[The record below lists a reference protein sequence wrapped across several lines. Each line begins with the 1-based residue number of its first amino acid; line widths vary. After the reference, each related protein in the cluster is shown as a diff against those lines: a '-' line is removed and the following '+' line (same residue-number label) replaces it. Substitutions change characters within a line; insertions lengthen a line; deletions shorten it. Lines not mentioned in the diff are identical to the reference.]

1 RTSLPEFDYPL
12 GDKNAFRS
20 YDGKAGVPVGGL
32 LRRALFALR
41 FGSAKILL
49 SEYIRPDSRVL
60 FGRSLVERVRRL
72 APWLV
77 LDRDPYAAVVDGR
90 ILWILDGY
98 TTSDHYPYSQPTAG
112 GINYIRNSVKITV
125 DAFDGTTTLYAFD
138 AKDPVLAAWRE
149 IFPGLLSDASTMPA
163 AVRAHLRYPE
173 DLFRVQADVYKTY
186 HMQDPQVFYNKED
199 QWAIPGEGGQGKGRG
214 MDPFYVLMRLP
225 NEPTEEFLLMVPFTP
240 RNKDNMIGWMAAKA
254 DPAEYGKQV
263 VYTFPKQRLVLG
275 PQQVSARVNQDP
287 VISPELTL
295 WNQRGSGVLFGN
307 LLVLPVKDSIVYIQP
322 LYLQAEQTAMP
333 ALTRVIVA
341 YADKVA
347 MEKDLPSALAKV
359 FGAAPSG
366 PAPAA
371 GERPAPGAAAGAALP
386 PDLASAREL
395 YRKALDA
402 QRAGDWAGYGR
413 YIGELGQVLEKL
425 APARGR

>member
-1 RTSLPEFDYPL
+1 M
-12 GDKNAFRS
+12 GDKNSLKS

-32 LRRALFALR
+32 LRRALFAVR
-41 FGSAKILL
+41 FGSAKIFL

-60 FGRSLVERVRRL
+60 FARTIVERVTRL

-77 LDRDPYAAVVDGR
+77 LDHDPYPAVVGGR
-90 ILWILDGY
+90 IVWILDGY
-98 TTSDHYPYSQPTAG
+98 TTSDHYPYSQPATAR
-112 GINYIRNSVKITV
+112 GINYIRNSVKVTV
-125 DAFDGTTTLYAFD
+125 DAYDGTTTFYAFD
-138 AKDPVLAAWRE
+138 AKDPVLAAWRR
-149 IFPGLLSDASTMPA
+149 IFPGLVVDAAAMPA
-163 AVRAHLRYPE
+163 DVRAHLRYPE
-173 DLFRVQADVYKTY
+173 DLFRVQAEVYKTY
-186 HMQDPQVFYNKED
+186 HMKDPQVFYNKED
-199 QWAIPGEGGQGKGRG
+199 QWAIPGEGGQAGRRG

-225 NEPTEEFLLMVPFTP
+225 NEQTDEFLLMVPFTP

-254 DPAEYGKQV
+254 DPDEYGKRV
-263 VYTFPKQRLVLG
+263 VYTLPKQRLVLG

-295 WNQRGSGVLFGN
+295 WNQRGSSVLFGN

-341 YADKVA
+341 YADRVA

-359 FGAAPSG
+359 FGSAPPAAPTIG
-366 PAPAA
+366 APPA
-371 GERPAPGAAAGAALP
+371 PAPGAAPGAP
-386 PDLASAREL
+386 PPSPLANLTAARDL

-402 QRAGDWAGYGR
+402 QRGGDWAGYGR
-413 YIGELGQVLEKL
+413 YIGELGQLLDKL
-425 APARGR
+425 APGR